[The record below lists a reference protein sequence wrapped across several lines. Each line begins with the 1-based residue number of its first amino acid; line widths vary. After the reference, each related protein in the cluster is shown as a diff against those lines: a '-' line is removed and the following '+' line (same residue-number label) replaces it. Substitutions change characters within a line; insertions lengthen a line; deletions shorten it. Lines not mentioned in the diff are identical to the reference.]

1 MPVITKAFF
10 SSVLVTEIGDGANTF
25 SWSDKWINARSVSD
39 IAPRL
44 LLTVPKRIASKRTV
58 SEALTNRRWVSDI
71 KGALTL
77 GALVDYLHL
86 WNAITDVVLQSNSE
100 DKHIFSIAP
109 NGQYSASSAY
119 NGFFTGSVAFDH
131 YKMVWKFWAP
141 PKCRFFLWLVAHN
154 RCWTADRLQKR
165 GLNHPPR
172 CPLCDQEPETINH
185 LLVSCTFSSTLL
197 LGLVCFLSF

>member
-1 MPVITKAFF
+1 
-10 SSVLVTEIGDGANTF
+10 
-25 SWSDKWINARSVSD
+25 
-39 IAPRL
+39 
-44 LLTVPKRIASKRTV
+44 
-58 SEALTNRRWVSDI
+58 
-71 KGALTL
+71 L